1 MRTILLLCFW
11 FFIVSSKTCSASVE
25 RLSFCYESWRP
36 FAYTNASGKIAGL
49 HIEAINQAL
58 APYNYQLTFIELPY
72 MRCLKEVQAG
82 KIDFALHV
90 DETDDVLLIDYPI
103 GSWDL
108 LLAYQAKPQ
117 NEVIAKKSKDL
128 GRVLIARDYN
138 YPQAVLDILYENS
151 AQILKR
157 SYYIRDLQ
165 EVKNF
170 FSLLEKGF
178 VDAILIDKAWALH
191 EMSRQPLAIAL
202 SDQVLFSQA
211 QYIGYIEQNSAA
223 AEKILDALTA
233 HNNQ

>member
-1 MRTILLLCFW
+1 MRTILLLFFG
-11 FFIVSSKTCSASVE
+11 FFIVSSKARAVSVE

-36 FAYTNASGKIAGL
+36 FAYTNASGKISGL

-58 APYNYQLTFIELPY
+58 APYNYQLTFVELPY
-72 MRCLKEVQAG
+72 MRCLKEVQTG
-82 KIDFALHV
+82 EIDFALHV
-90 DETDDVLLIDYPI
+90 DETDDVLLIDHPI

-117 NEVIAKKSKDL
+117 NEVIAQKSKDL
-128 GRVLIARDYN
+128 GKVLIARDYN
-138 YPQAVLDILYENS
+138 YPQEVLEILDKNS

-157 SYYIRDLQ
+157 SYYIRSLQ

-178 VDAILIDKAWALH
+178 VDAILVDKAWALH
-191 EMSRQPLAIAL
+191 EMSRQPLAIIL
-202 SDQVLFSQA
+202 SDQVLFSQT

-223 AEKILDALTA
+223 AEKILHALTA
-233 HNNQ
+233 HSKQ